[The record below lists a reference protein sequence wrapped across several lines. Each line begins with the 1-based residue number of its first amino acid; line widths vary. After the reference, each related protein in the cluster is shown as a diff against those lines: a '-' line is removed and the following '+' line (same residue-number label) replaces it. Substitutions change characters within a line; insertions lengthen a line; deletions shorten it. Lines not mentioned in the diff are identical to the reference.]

1 MNWLLVIL
9 ISSSPVKTDMVFLDL
24 NSCMKKES
32 EIRKIYTE
40 HVNDYIKWSDSMK
53 IPEKEK
59 KENLKF
65 VMSQMNSGTC
75 IPTVS
80 PVTVK

>member
-9 ISSSPVKTDMVFLDL
+9 ISSSPLKTDLVFSDL
-24 NSCMKKES
+24 NTCMKKES
-32 EIRKIYTE
+32 EVRKIYTE
-40 HVNDYIKWSDSMK
+40 RVNEYMKWSESMK

-65 VMSQMNSGTC
+65 VMSQINSGTC

>member
-9 ISSSPVKTDMVFLDL
+9 ISSSPVKTDMVFSDL
-24 NSCMKKES
+24 NSCMKKET

-40 HVNDYIKWSDSMK
+40 RVNEYIKWNESMK
-53 IPEKEK
+53 ISEKEK